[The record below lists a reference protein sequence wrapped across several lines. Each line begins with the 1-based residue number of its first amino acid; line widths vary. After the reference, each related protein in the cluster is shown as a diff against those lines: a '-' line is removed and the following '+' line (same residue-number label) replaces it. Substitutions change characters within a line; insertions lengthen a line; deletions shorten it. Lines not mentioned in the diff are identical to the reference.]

1 MNLRAGIF
9 KEVFSIKSQTKKER
23 CSNVINFALNKR
35 LGTDL
40 EFNILEI
47 SLKLVVKLKHSQ
59 EYSDIFRNAPFKL
72 LSEIEKL

>member
-9 KEVFSIKSQTKKER
+9 KEVFSIKSQTKKKKS
-23 CSNVINFALNKR
+23 SNVINFALNKR
-35 LGTDL
+35 LGTDS

-47 SLKLVVKLKHSQ
+47 SLKLVVKLKHSH